1 MKASYRSLVV
11 LDSSSPVEAVTRMLG
26 EKKLVRVE
34 CELSIAGL
42 DGAGISRDMAW
53 CARWVLDV
61 ERE

>member
-1 MKASYRSLVV
+1 
-11 LDSSSPVEAVTRMLG
+11 MLG